1 MREDVLPVAVLPPLD
16 PRIRRTRKM
25 LREALIAL
33 LDSKPFD
40 SISIQEIAEQATVNR
55 ATFYAHYS
63 DREALLEDLVQSRFQ
78 ELLDARQVRFDG
90 SCPSAL
96 KTVIL
101 AVYDFLKEMVS
112 GCSKHR
118 RHFEPFVQSV
128 VQAQVEQ
135 VLFTGLEKG
144 AFQARRSPATLA
156 ATLSWAIYGAII
168 STLKSGEAVEP
179 ELFVDDVYALLLP
192 LLYPEGS
199 VPASHPE

>member
-1 MREDVLPVAVLPPLD
+1 MAGHAMQEAEKSPLD
-16 PRIRRTRKM
+16 PRIRRTREM
-25 LREALIAL
+25 LRDALIAL

-40 SISIQEIAEQATVNR
+40 SISIQEIAERATVNR
-55 ATFYAHYS
+55 ATFYAHYP

-90 SCPSAL
+90 TCPSAL

-135 VLFTGLEKG
+135 VLFIGLEKG
-144 AFQARRSPATLA
+144 AFATHRPPAMLA
-156 ATLSWAIYGAII
+156 ATLSWAIYGATM
-168 STLKSGEAVEP
+168 STLRSGEAVNP
-179 ELFVDDVYALLLP
+179 ETFVEDVYSLVLP
-192 LLYPEGS
+192 LLIPDGAA
-199 VPASHPE
+199 ASHAE